1 MGLFGNWFKGK
12 PQPQDTRPAASTL
25 DYLKP
30 PERTIRYDPGLVA
43 NLRNDHSE
51 LVTMYG
57 QLGQDVRDGHYQ
69 RIPNALLAFKTRLEA
84 HLLIEN
90 VRFYVYL
97 EQALAGDSEN
107 MAIIRDFRREMNGI
121 ARGVVE
127 FVRRYQQMR
136 VTVAN
141 ANDFMR
147 EYDEVGKLLVMR
159 IEREEGNL
167 YPLYAP

>member
-12 PQPQDTRPAASTL
+12 PQQDVTRTAAKTL

-30 PERTIRYDPGLVA
+30 PERTIRYDPGLVE
-43 NLRNDHSE
+43 NLRHDHSE
-51 LVTMYG
+51 LVAMYG

-69 RIPNALLAFKTRLEA
+69 RIPNSLLAFKTRLEA

-97 EQALAGDSEN
+97 EQALAQDSDN

-127 FVRRYQQMR
+127 FVRRYQQLR
-136 VTVAN
+136 VTSAN

>member
-1 MGLFGNWFKGK
+1 MGLFSNWFKGRK
-12 PQPQDTRPAASTL
+12 DAVTPATSTL
-25 DYLKP
+25 HYGRP
-30 PERTIRYDPGLVA
+30 PERSIRYDPDLVDS
-43 NLRNDHSE
+43 LKSDHTE
-51 LVTMYG
+51 LVSMYG
-57 QLGQDVRDGHYQ
+57 QLGQDVREGRFE

-97 EQALAGDSEN
+97 EQAIAGDSEN
-107 MAIIRDFRREMNGI
+107 MALIRDFRREMNTI
-121 ARGVVE
+121 ARGVVD
-127 FVRRYQQMR
+127 FVRRYQQTR
-136 VTVAN
+136 VN
-141 ANDFMR
+141 ADNSLHFMR

>member
-1 MGLFGNWFKGK
+1 MGLFSNWFKRK
-12 PQPQDTRPAASTL
+12 PAQDPYNAHSVLNSIPQPARS
-25 DYLKP
+25 
-30 PERTIRYDPGLVA
+30 IRYDV
-43 NLRNDHSE
+43 E
-51 LVTMYG
+51 LVPSLKGDHAELVGMYG
-57 QLGQDVRDGHYQ
+57 QLGQDVRSGQFQ

-97 EQALAGDSEN
+97 EQSMAGDSDN

-127 FVRRYQQMR
+127 FVRRYQQQH
-136 VTVAN
+136 VHAGN
-141 ANDFMR
+141 QADFML
-147 EYDEVGKLLVMR
+147 EYEEVGKLLAMR

-167 YPLYAP
+167 YPLYQP

>member
-25 DYLKP
+25 EYVKP
-30 PERTIRYDPGLVA
+30 PERSIRYDPGLVA
-43 NLRNDHSE
+43 SLKDDHSE
-51 LVTMYG
+51 LVAMYG

-69 RIPNALLAFKTRLEA
+69 RIPNGLLAFKTRLEA

-97 EQALAGDSEN
+97 EQALTHDSEN

-127 FVRRYQQMR
+127 FVRRYQQTR
-136 VTVAN
+136 VTAAN
-141 ANDFMR
+141 AGDFMR

>member
-1 MGLFGNWFKGK
+1 MGLFSTWFKGK
-12 PQPQDTRPAASTL
+12 PQRQDTRPASSTL

-30 PERTIRYDPGLVA
+30 PERSIRYDPSLVA
-43 NLRNDHSE
+43 SLKNDHAE

-57 QLGQDVRDGHYQ
+57 QLGQDVRDGQFQ
-69 RIPNALLAFKTRLEA
+69 RIPNALLSFKTRLEA

-97 EQALAGDSEN
+97 EQSMSGDSEN

-127 FVRRYQQMR
+127 FVRRYQQLR
-136 VTVAN
+136 VNSAN
-141 ANDFMR
+141 SHDFIR
-147 EYDEVGKLLVMR
+147 EYDDVGKLLVMR

-167 YPLYAP
+167 YPLYVP

>member
-1 MGLFGNWFKGK
+1 MGLFSNWFKGK
-12 PQPQDTRPAASTL
+12 PQPQDTRVPSSTL

-30 PERTIRYDPGLVA
+30 PERSIRYDPGLVA
-43 NLRNDHSE
+43 NLTKDHGE
-51 LVTMYG
+51 LVAMYG

-69 RIPNALLAFKTRLEA
+69 RIPNALLSFKTRLEA

-127 FVRRYQQMR
+127 FVRRYQQQR

-141 ANDFMR
+141 AHDFMR
-147 EYDEVGKLLVMR
+147 EYEEVGKLLVMR

>member
-1 MGLFGNWFKGK
+1 MGLFSNWFKGRK
-12 PQPQDTRPAASTL
+12 YDTAASSAEPITYARL
-25 DYLKP
+25 
-30 PERTIRYDPGLVA
+30 PERNIRYDPGLVDS
-43 NLRNDHSE
+43 LKHDHTE
-51 LVTMYG
+51 LVSMYG
-57 QLGQDVRDGHYQ
+57 QLGQDVKDGQFQ

-97 EQALAGDSEN
+97 EQAIAGDSDN
-107 MAIIRDFRREMNGI
+107 MALIRDFRREMNTI

-127 FVRRYQQMR
+127 FVRRYQQTR
-136 VTVAN
+136 VTPEN
-141 ANDFMR
+141 SLNFIR

>member
-12 PQPQDTRPAASTL
+12 PQAQDTHPGANTL
-25 DYLKP
+25 DHLRP
-30 PERTIRYDPGLVA
+30 PERTIRYDPGLVDS
-43 NLRNDHSE
+43 LKKDHGE
-51 LVTMYG
+51 LVAMYG
-57 QLGQDVRDGHYQ
+57 QLGQDVRDGQYQ

-97 EQALAGDSEN
+97 EQALSGDSEN
-107 MAIIRDFRREMNGI
+107 MLLIRDFRREMNGI
-121 ARGVVE
+121 ARGVVD

-136 VTVAN
+136 VTMTN
-141 ANDFMR
+141 ANDFIR
-147 EYDEVGKLLVMR
+147 EYEEVGKLLVMR

>member
-12 PQPQDTRPAASTL
+12 PQQEDTRSAVKTL
-25 DYLKP
+25 EYLKP
-30 PERTIRYDPGLVA
+30 PERTIRYDPGLVE
-43 NLRNDHSE
+43 NLRHDHSE
-51 LVTMYG
+51 LVSMYG
-57 QLGQDVRDGHYQ
+57 QLGQDVRGGHYQ
-69 RIPNALLAFKTRLEA
+69 RIPNGLLAFKTRLEA

-97 EQALAGDSEN
+97 EQALAQDSDN

-127 FVRRYQQMR
+127 FVRRYQQLR
-136 VTVAN
+136 VNSTN

>member
-1 MGLFGNWFKGK
+1 MGLFSNLFKGK
-12 PQPQDTRPAASTL
+12 KDDTATPATTSVNYGRA
-25 DYLKP
+25 
-30 PERTIRYDPGLVA
+30 PERTIRYDPDLVDS
-43 NLRNDHSE
+43 LKNDHTD
-51 LVTMYG
+51 LVSMYG
-57 QLGQDVRDGHYQ
+57 QLGLDVKEGKFD

-107 MAIIRDFRREMNGI
+107 MALIRDFRREMNII

-127 FVRRYQQMR
+127 FVRRYQQTR
-136 VTVAN
+136 VTPEN
-141 ANDFMR
+141 SLHFIR

-159 IEREEGNL
+159 IEREEGSL
-167 YPLYAP
+167 YPLYSH